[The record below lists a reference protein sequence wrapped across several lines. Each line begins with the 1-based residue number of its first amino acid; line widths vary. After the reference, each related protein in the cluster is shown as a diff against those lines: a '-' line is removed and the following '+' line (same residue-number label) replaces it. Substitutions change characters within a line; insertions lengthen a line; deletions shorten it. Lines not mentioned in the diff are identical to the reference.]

1 MKHIRTLIVD
11 DERLARQKV
20 RTLLADENDIEVVGE
35 CANGIEAVAAVRRY
49 KPDLLL
55 LDVEMP
61 GADGFEVLQRL
72 RSERLPMVVFVTA
85 HDEYA
90 VQAFEVEAVDY
101 VMKPFDRRRFHDA
114 VRRAKRHLD
123 EQGNEWEERILRL
136 LERVV
141 RAGDP
146 RKRLEHFAVKSRD
159 RTFLLGV
166 SDVDWIEAQGK
177 YVRLHSGGAGYLLR
191 ESISDIEER
200 LDSRKFLRIHRGT
213 IVNVKRIQEMHHGFG
228 GGMFVVLR
236 DGTKLTM
243 SRRYRARI
251 REATGLDV

>member
-11 DERLARQKV
+11 DERLAREKV
-20 RTLLADENDIEVVGE
+20 RTLLASEDDIQVVGE
-35 CANGIEAVAAVRRY
+35 CANGIEAVTAVRRY

-61 GADGFEVLQRL
+61 GANGFEVLQRL

-101 VMKPFDRRRFHDA
+101 VMKPFDRARFHDA
-114 VRRAKRHLD
+114 VRRAKRHLE
-123 EQGNEWEERILRL
+123 EQNGEWEERIFRL

-141 RAGDP
+141 KGREQ
-146 RKRLEHFAVKSRD
+146 KLEHFAIKSRE
-159 RTFLLGV
+159 RTFLLSV
-166 SDVDWIEAQGK
+166 ADIDWIEAQGK
-177 YVRLHSGGAGYLLR
+177 YIRLHAGETGYLIR
-191 ESISDIEER
+191 ESISDVEER
-200 LDSRKFLRIHRGT
+200 LDARKFLRIHRGT
-213 IVNVKRIQEMHHGFG
+213 IVNLKRIQEMHQGFG

-251 REATGLDV
+251 REATGLDL

>member
-1 MKHIRTLIVD
+1 MKHIPHLSVD

-20 RTLLADENDIEVVGE
+20 RTLLSDDSDIEIVGE
-35 CANGIEAVAAVRRY
+35 CRDGLEAIAAVRRY

-61 GADGFEVLQRL
+61 GANGFEVLQRL

-136 LERVV
+136 LERFVKT
-141 RAGDP
+141 DQ
-146 RKRLEHFAVKSRD
+146 RKPLHHFAV
-159 RTFLLGV
+159 
-166 SDVDWIEAQGK
+166 
-177 YVRLHSGGAGYLLR
+177 
-191 ESISDIEER
+191 
-200 LDSRKFLRIHRGT
+200 
-213 IVNVKRIQEMHHGFG
+213 
-228 GGMFVVLR
+228 
-236 DGTKLTM
+236 
-243 SRRYRARI
+243 
-251 REATGLDV
+251 

>member
-11 DERLARQKV
+11 DERLARQKL
-20 RTLLADENDIEVVGE
+20 RTLLTGDEEIEIVGE
-35 CANGIEAVAAVRRY
+35 CANGLEAVAAVRKH

-61 GADGFEVLQRL
+61 GANGFEVLERL

-90 VQAFEVEAVDY
+90 VRAFEVEAVDY

-114 VRRAKRHLD
+114 LRRAKRHIN
-123 EQGNEWEERILRL
+123 EQGDEWEARILRL

-141 RAGDP
+141 KSGREAKHVD
-146 RKRLEHFAVKSRD
+146 HFAVKSRD

-166 SDVDWIEAQGK
+166 NDIDWIEAQGK
-177 YVRLHSGGAGYLLR
+177 YIRLHSAGSAYLVR
-191 ESISDIEER
+191 
-200 LDSRKFLRIHRGT
+200 
-213 IVNVKRIQEMHHGFG
+213 
-228 GGMFVVLR
+228 
-236 DGTKLTM
+236 
-243 SRRYRARI
+243 
-251 REATGLDV
+251 